1 MLGGGEEKAVKARH
15 DLISSFHYPH
25 EVRYYYPPFIDE
37 EIEDHKN
44 EVTSPRSLKQMANS
58 KFELK
63 LI

>member
-1 MLGGGEEKAVKARH
+1 MGGGEEKAVKARH

-44 EVTSPRSLKQMANS
+44 
-58 KFELK
+58 
-63 LI
+63 